1 MAERLI
7 AHSIH
12 HTHWDPYWW
21 FAPQEAMV
29 TFAYNLREMLEAF
42 RSGEID
48 QFFLD
53 GQTTAIFE
61 YLQLH
66 PSERDEV
73 AKWVSNGKLA
83 IGPFVNQL
91 DAYLSSGESIIN
103 NARLGINYAESLG
116 GSNRVAY
123 HADPF
128 GFPADFPKILA
139 QLGVKE
145 FVFTRGVGDV
155 YGLGTEFYFESN
167 DGSRVLCNVLL
178 SGYGYGAN
186 AFRNG
191 DLFTDAAED
200 YNKIDVGQLIDRLV
214 ERSTLENEF
223 VFPLGFD
230 SNPIMRDVKGKIRR
244 YNEMQDR
251 IEFRETTWPA
261 FFDRVREHG
270 KDLKTHTGDI
280 FSPQYHRIHVNG
292 MNSARSD
299 IKTLIDQVDR
309 KLVFELQ
316 PLMSMMAIAGI
327 PYDHGIIDQA
337 WYHLVNTQT
346 HGSATHG
353 DMTNAWVKSNAEY
366 ASYIVRGASDFLCR
380 LTCNSVEDAG
390 DPGSTLVL
398 FHTLPW
404 RRRLV
409 QRMSIITSGPS
420 FRLELDGRT
429 LPFVVESHQRHY
441 LGVQR
446 KDPALMTEDKWY
458 HRTEIVCDLGDFDG
472 IGYRTARV
480 IETGEGVMQI
490 NPATAATMIEN
501 EHLRVSCTVDGID
514 ILDKHTGQV
523 LENALYFEDGG
534 DEGDSYDYDYP
545 APEHE
550 WIVARRLTSTD
561 LVETFRSE
569 LLSELRLAG
578 ELTVPAGQ
586 DQRRAKLADAV
597 LPFTINLTLNAA
609 STVLRVSGSV
619 VNRAHDHRLRLG
631 IKTGKQNTVSFGG
644 GPFSIP
650 QRPCLPPE
658 MAIWQEKGYFEEP
671 SATRPLLNHVSAV
684 DDAGVV
690 TIYTRSLKEYE
701 FVGEGYGDV
710 MLTVLR
716 AVGYIGLPDLHRRP
730 GRPSGMAERLFTSPT
745 HQLDDIDIQI
755 DIGIGFGVA
764 LDSSVIDQNA
774 IFRTYA
780 EFATNPLYS
789 QNQKLDPLFYPISY
803 FPINPWSVGLPRELS
818 VFTID
823 DPGVSFGTVVESD
836 RDESTLIRLFNAS
849 ADEVLVGTPRLAAGR
864 RVLGATDLID
874 ENRAPGEDIGARF
887 APGQLTTLVIGKRE
901 EV

>member
-1 MAERLI
+1 MAEKLI

-21 FAPQEAMV
+21 FAPQESMV

-66 PSERDEV
+66 PTERDEV
-73 AKWVSNGKLA
+73 AKWVGNGRLA

-139 QLGVKE
+139 QLGIKE
-145 FVFTRGVGDV
+145 FVFTRGVGDI

-200 YNKIDVGQLIDRLV
+200 YNKIDVGKLIDRLV
-214 ERSTLENEF
+214 ARSTLENEF

-230 SNPIMRDVKGKIRR
+230 NNPIIRDVKGKIRH
-244 YNEMQDR
+244 YNGLQDR
-251 IEFRETTWPA
+251 IEFRETTWPD
-261 FFDRVREHG
+261 FFDRVRKHG
-270 KDLKTHTGDI
+270 KDLNTHTGDI

-316 PLMSMMAIAGI
+316 PLMSMLAIAGI

-353 DMTNAWVKSNAEY
+353 DMTNAWVKANAEY

-390 DPGSTLVL
+390 ELGSTLVI

-409 QRMSIITSGPS
+409 QRLSIITNGPS
-420 FRLELDGRT
+420 FRLELDGRA
-429 LPFVVESHQRHY
+429 LPFVVESQQKHY
-441 LGVQR
+441 LGVHR

-480 IETGEGVMQI
+480 IESDDAPVAVT
-490 NPATAATMIEN
+490 PATAAAKIEN
-501 EHLRVSCTVDGID
+501 DHLRVSCTVDGID

-523 LENALYFEDGG
+523 LRHALYFEDGG

-550 WIVARRLTSTD
+550 WILTRPLTSSD
-561 LVETFRSE
+561 LVETFTSD
-569 LLSELRLAG
+569 LFSELRLVG
-578 ELTVPAGQ
+578 ELMVPANQ
-586 DQRRAKLADAV
+586 AQRRGKVAEAV
-597 LPFTINLTLNAA
+597 LPFAINLTLDAS
-609 STVLRVSGSV
+609 STVLQVSGNV
-619 VNRAHDHRLRLG
+619 INRAHEHRLRLG
-631 IKTGKQNTVSFGG
+631 IRTGKQNTVSIAG
-644 GPFSIP
+644 GPFSIV

-658 MAIWQEKGYFEEP
+658 MAIWKEKGYFEEP

-701 FVGEGYGDV
+701 FVGKGYGDV

-745 HQLDDIDIQI
+745 HQLDDAAIQI
-755 DIGIGFGVA
+755 DIGIGFQA
-764 LDSSVIDQNA
+764 ARDEAVIDENL

-780 EFATNPLYS
+780 QFATNPLYS

-803 FPINPWSVGLPRELS
+803 FPINPWSAGLPRELD

-823 DPGVSFGTVVESD
+823 QPGVSFGTVVESD
-836 RDESTLIRLFNAS
+836 RDTSTLIRLFNAS
-849 ADEVLVGTPRLAAGR
+849 GVAVPAGTSGLPANLNITGS
-864 RVLGATDLID
+864 TDLID
-874 ENRAPGEDIGARF
+874 ENRMPADEMGAQF
-887 APGQLTTLVIGKRE
+887 APGQLTTLVIGKRKE
-901 EV
+901 E